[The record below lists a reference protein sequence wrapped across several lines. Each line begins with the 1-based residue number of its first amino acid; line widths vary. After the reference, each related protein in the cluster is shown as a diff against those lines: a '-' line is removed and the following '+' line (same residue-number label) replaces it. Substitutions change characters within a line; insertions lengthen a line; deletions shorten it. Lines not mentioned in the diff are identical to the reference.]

1 MEQIYSLVRNI
12 VVYLILV
19 TIIMNLVGK
28 SSYRKYISIFTGM
41 VLILIVAKP
50 ILSLFN
56 LSDTFNY
63 YFNNNLFM
71 VESKD
76 YNDELMAAD
85 DAGKQAILTEYQN
98 IVKEQI
104 EMTLNRYKLFPSK
117 VNTTLITD
125 ESSKEYGMVTEITI
139 VAAFTR
145 EDNTVKSS
153 DINVDKIMI
162 NQDIKINGKE
172 KKEQLDK
179 ESGAYEETKNKIRE
193 ELSSSFQIEQDQIH
207 ITIEEG

>member
-1 MEQIYSLVRNI
+1 MEQIYSLVKDI

-41 VLILIVAKP
+41 VLILIIAKP
-50 ILSLFN
+50 IVSLFN

-63 YFNNNLFM
+63 YFDNNLFM
-71 VESKD
+71 VEAKD
-76 YNDELMAAD
+76 YNDKLMAAD
-85 DAGKQAILTEYQN
+85 EKGKQAIIIEYRN

-104 EMTLNRYKLFPSK
+104 ETVLNRYNLYPSS
-117 VNTTLITD
+117 VNTLLDTD
-125 ESSKEYGMVTEITI
+125 ESSGDYGMVTGITI

-145 EDNTVKSS
+145 EDSTVESS
-153 DINVDKIMI
+153 DIKVDKIMI
-162 NQDIKINGKE
+162 NQDIKIEGKK
-172 KKEQLDK
+172 KKEQSDD
-179 ESGAYEETKNKIRE
+179 EPGAYEDTKKKIRD
-193 ELSSSFQIEQDQIH
+193 ELSNSFQIEQDQIH

>member
-1 MEQIYSLVRNI
+1 MEKIYSLVKDI

-41 VLILIVAKP
+41 VLILIIAKP
-50 ILSLFN
+50 VVSLFN

-63 YFNNNLFM
+63 YFDNNLFM
-71 VESKD
+71 VEAKG

-85 DAGKQAILTEYQN
+85 EKGKQAILTEYQN
-98 IVKEQI
+98 IVKNQI
-104 EMTLNRYKLFPSK
+104 EMVLNRYNLYPSSM
-117 VNTTLITD
+117 NTLLDTD
-125 ESSKEYGMVTEITI
+125 ESSGDYGMVTEITI

-145 EDNTVKSS
+145 EDSTVESS
-153 DINVDKIMI
+153 DIKVDKIMI
-162 NQDIKINGKE
+162 NQDIKIEGKE
-172 KKEQLDK
+172 KKEQSDT
-179 ESGAYEETKNKIRE
+179 ESGAYEDTKKKIRE
-193 ELSSSFQIEQDQIH
+193 ELSNSFQIEQDQIH

>member
-1 MEQIYSLVRNI
+1 MEQIYSLVKDI

-41 VLILIVAKP
+41 VLIIIVAKP
-50 ILSLFN
+50 IVSIFN
-56 LSDTFNY
+56 LSDTFDY
-63 YFNNNLFM
+63 YFDNNSFM
-71 VESKD
+71 VEAKD

-85 DAGKQAILTEYQN
+85 DKGKQAILAEYQN

-104 EMTLNRYKLFPSK
+104 EMVVNRYNLYPSSI
-117 VNTTLITD
+117 NTLLETD
-125 ESSKEYGMVTEITI
+125 ESSGDYGMVREITI

-145 EDNTVKSS
+145 EDSTVESS
-153 DINVDKIMI
+153 DIKVDKIMI
-162 NQDIKINGKE
+162 NQDIKIEGKE
-172 KKEQLDK
+172 KKEQSDN
-179 ESGAYEETKNKIRE
+179 ESGAYEDTKKKIRE
-193 ELSSSFQIEQDQIH
+193 ELSNSFQIEQDQIH

>member
-1 MEQIYSLVRNI
+1 MEKIYSLVKDI

-41 VLILIVAKP
+41 VLILIIAKP
-50 ILSLFN
+50 VVSLFN

-63 YFNNNLFM
+63 YFDNNLFM
-71 VESKD
+71 VEAKG

-85 DAGKQAILTEYQN
+85 EKGKQAILTEYQN
-98 IVKEQI
+98 IVKNQI
-104 EMTLNRYKLFPSK
+104 EMVLNRYNLYPSSM
-117 VNTTLITD
+117 NTLLDTD
-125 ESSKEYGMVTEITI
+125 ESSGDYGMITEITI

-145 EDNTVKSS
+145 EDSTVESS
-153 DINVDKIMI
+153 DIKVDKIMI
-162 NQDIKINGKE
+162 NQDIKIEGKE
-172 KKEQLDK
+172 KKEQSDT
-179 ESGAYEETKNKIRE
+179 ESGAYEDTKKKIRE
-193 ELSSSFQIEQDQIH
+193 ELSNSFQIEQDQIH

>member
-1 MEQIYSLVRNI
+1 MEQVYSLVRNI
-12 VVYLILV
+12 VVYIILV

-50 ILSLFN
+50 ILNLFN

-63 YFNNNLFM
+63 YFDNNLFM

-85 DAGKQAILTEYQN
+85 EAGKQAILSEYQN
-98 IVKEQI
+98 IVKDQI
-104 EMTLNRYKLFPSK
+104 ETILKRYKLYPST
-117 VNTTLITD
+117 VNTSLNTD
-125 ESSKEYGMVTEITI
+125 ESSGEYGMVTEITI
-139 VAAFTR
+139 VAAFTID
-145 EDNTVKSS
+145 DNKTQSS

-162 NQDIKINGKE
+162 NQDIKIDGKVE
-172 KKEQLDK
+172 KGQSDK
-179 ESGAYEETKNKIRE
+179 ESGAYEGTKNKIRE
-193 ELSSSFQIEQDQIH
+193 ELSSSFELEANQIH

>member
-1 MEQIYSLVRNI
+1 MEKIYSLVKDI

-41 VLILIVAKP
+41 VLILIIAKP
-50 ILSLFN
+50 IVSLFN

-63 YFNNNLFM
+63 YFDNNLFM
-71 VESKD
+71 VEAKD

-85 DAGKQAILTEYQN
+85 DKGKQAILTEYQN
-98 IVKEQI
+98 IVKDQI
-104 EMTLNRYKLFPSK
+104 EMVLNRYNLYPSSM
-117 VNTTLITD
+117 NTLLDTD
-125 ESSKEYGMVTEITI
+125 ESSGDYGMVTEITI

-145 EDNTVKSS
+145 EDSTVESS
-153 DINVDKIMI
+153 DIKVDKIMI
-162 NQDIKINGKE
+162 NQDIKIEGKE
-172 KKEQLDK
+172 KKEQSDI
-179 ESGAYEETKNKIRE
+179 ESGAYEDTKKKIRE
-193 ELSSSFQIEQDQIH
+193 ELSNSFQIEQDQIH

>member
-12 VVYLILV
+12 VVYIILV

-28 SSYRKYISIFTGM
+28 SSYRRYISIFTGM
-41 VLILIVAKP
+41 VLILIVTKP

-63 YFNNNLFM
+63 YFKNNLFM

-85 DAGKQAILTEYQN
+85 EAGKQAILSEYQN
-98 IVKEQI
+98 IVKDQI
-104 EMTLNRYKLFPSK
+104 ETVLTRYKLYPST
-117 VNTTLITD
+117 VNASLDSD
-125 ESSKEYGMVTEITI
+125 ESSDEYGLVTEITI

-145 EDNTVKSS
+145 EDKTIASS

-162 NQDIKINGKE
+162 NQDIKIDGKVE
-172 KKEQLDK
+172 KEQPDK
-179 ESGAYEETKNKIRE
+179 EAGAYEGTKNKIRE
-193 ELSSSFQIEQDQIH
+193 ELSSSFQIEPDRIH

>member
-1 MEQIYSLVRNI
+1 MEQIYSLVKDI

-41 VLILIVAKP
+41 VLILIIAKP
-50 ILSLFN
+50 IVSLFD

-63 YFNNNLFM
+63 YFDNNLFM
-71 VESKD
+71 VEAKD

-85 DAGKQAILTEYQN
+85 EKGKQAIIVEYQN

-104 EMTLNRYKLFPSK
+104 EMVLNRYNLYPSSI
-117 VNTTLITD
+117 NTLLDTD
-125 ESSKEYGMVTEITI
+125 ESSGDYGMVTGITI

-145 EDNTVKSS
+145 EDSTVESS
-153 DINVDKIMI
+153 DIKVDKIMI
-162 NQDIKINGKE
+162 NQDIKIEGKE
-172 KKEQLDK
+172 KKAQSDE
-179 ESGAYEETKNKIRE
+179 EPGAYEDTKKKIRD
-193 ELSSSFQIEQDQIH
+193 ELSNSFQIEQDQIH

>member
-41 VLILIVAKP
+41 VLILIIAKP

-56 LSDTFNY
+56 LSDTFNH
-63 YFNNNLFM
+63 YFNNNIFM

-85 DAGKQAILTEYQN
+85 DAGKQAILSEYQN
-98 IVKEQI
+98 IVKDQI
-104 EMTLNRYKLFPSK
+104 EMILNRYKLYPSQVK
-117 VNTTLITD
+117 TLLNSD
-125 ESSKEYGMVTEITI
+125 EASQEYGMVTEITI

-153 DINVDKIMI
+153 DIKVDKIMI
-162 NQDIKINGKE
+162 NQDIRIDGKE
-172 KKEQLDK
+172 KKEQSDK

>member
-1 MEQIYSLVRNI
+1 MEQVYSLVKDI

-41 VLILIVAKP
+41 VLILIIAKP
-50 ILSLFN
+50 IVSLFN

-71 VESKD
+71 VEAKD

-85 DAGKQAILTEYQN
+85 DKGKQVILTEYQN
-98 IVKEQI
+98 IVKDQI
-104 EMTLNRYKLFPSK
+104 EMVLNRYNLYPSAI
-117 VNTTLITD
+117 NTLLNTK
-125 ESSKEYGMVTEITI
+125 ESSGEYGMVTEITI

-145 EDNTVKSS
+145 EDSTVESS
-153 DINVDKIMI
+153 DIKVDKIMI
-162 NQDIKINGKE
+162 NQDIKIEGKE
-172 KKEQLDK
+172 KKEQTDN
-179 ESGAYEETKNKIRE
+179 ESGAYEDTKKKIRE
-193 ELSSSFQIEQDQIH
+193 ELSNSFQIEQDQIH

>member
-1 MEQIYSLVRNI
+1 
-12 VVYLILV
+12 
-19 TIIMNLVGK
+19 MNLVGK

-63 YFNNNLFM
+63 YFDNNLFM

-76 YNDELMAAD
+76 YNAELMAAD
-85 DAGKQAILTEYQN
+85 EAGKQAILSEYQN
-98 IVKEQI
+98 IVKDQI
-104 EMTLNRYKLFPSK
+104 ETILSRYKLYPST
-117 VNTTLITD
+117 VNTSLNTE
-125 ESSKEYGMVTEITI
+125 ESSGEYGMVTEITI

-145 EDNTVKSS
+145 EDIETSSS

-162 NQDIKINGKE
+162 NQEIKIEGNK
-172 KKEQLDK
+172 KKEQSDK
-179 ESGAYEETKNKIRE
+179 ESGAYEGTKNKIRE
-193 ELSSSFQIEQDQIH
+193 ELSNSFQLELDKIH